1 MDWHY
6 TYDHGYENPYGVKVE
21 GWTGEEPEPEG
32 TA

>member
-21 GWTGEEPEPEG
+21 GWTGEEPEG
-32 TA
+32 